1 MFGNEYYHETIRRYV
16 IVFGTMFNDM
26 VVWRRNAAG
35 DIIKR
40 IKVPIAYGPRA
51 KFLSRIQQDPNLTKP
66 DAISLPRMSFQI
78 TGYNYDAS
86 RKLPTIGQ
94 IKTPADSDKKNS
106 SVYNPVPWNIDF
118 DLSIYVLNAEDGTM
132 LIEQILPYFT
142 PEWTNTIK
150 LVDDLDLRMD
160 VPIVLNT
167 ITTEDTYEDAYENR
181 RTIIHT
187 LNFTMKGYVFG
198 PVKDKN
204 IINTALTR
212 TFVAPG
218 FEADIVAA
226 NSGPNAVI
234 NLGITN
240 AGSGYVNNQI
250 VTFSNGTSNSTALI
264 TTNATGSITSLTL
277 LTGGNFANTSIIR
290 TQVANSTAA
299 SNATNGNTSSGTG
312 AVFAVTLG
320 SELFYTAVTV
330 RPGLDANGDP
340 TTNAEISINANNI
353 AANDNWDFIVT
364 TNTNP
369 NFPVDDPTNDPDI

>member
-35 DIIKR
+35 EIIKR

-330 RPGLDANGDP
+330 RPGLDANGNP
-340 TTNAEISINANNI
+340 TTNSEISINANNI

>member
-1 MFGNEYYHETIRRYV
+1 MFGNEFYHETIRRYV

-26 VVWRRNAAG
+26 VVHRRNNAG
-35 DIIKR
+35 TIIKR

-78 TGYNYDAS
+78 AGYNYDGT
-86 RKLPTIGQ
+86 RKLTTVGQ
-94 IKTPADSDKKNS
+94 IKTPADQDMKNS
-106 SVYNPVPWNIDF
+106 SVYNPVPYNIDF
-118 DLSIYVLNAEDGTM
+118 ELSIYVLNAEDGTM

-160 VPIVLNT
+160 VPLVLNT
-167 ITTEDTYEDAYENR
+167 INTEDTYEDSYENR

-218 FEADIVAA
+218 FEANVETA

-234 NLGITN
+234 SVGVTN

-250 VTFSNGTSNSTALI
+250 ITFSNGTSNSTAKI
-264 TTNATGSITSLTL
+264 TTNATGSITSLVI
-277 LTGGNFANTSIIR
+277 LTGGNFANSSIIR
-290 TQVANSTAA
+290 TQVANTTTT
-299 SNATNGNTSSGTG
+299 SNATNGNTSAGTG
-312 AVFAVTLG
+312 AVFDVTLG
-320 SELFYTAVTV
+320 SELFYTTVTV
-330 RPGLDANGDP
+330 TPGLDANGDP
-340 TTNAEISINANNI
+340 TTNAEISITANSI
-353 AANDNWDFIVT
+353 AANDNWDYIVT

-369 NFPVDDPTNDPDI
+369 NFPVDDPTNDPDT

>member
-1 MFGNEYYHETIRRYV
+1 MFGNEFYHETIRRYV

-26 VVWRRNAAG
+26 VVWRRNNAG
-35 DIIKR
+35 AIIKR

-78 TGYNYDAS
+78 AGYNYDAA
-86 RKLPTIGQ
+86 RKLATIGQ
-94 IKTPADSDKKNS
+94 IKTPANQDMKNS

-167 ITTEDTYEDAYENR
+167 ITTEDTYEDSYENR

-218 FEADIVAA
+218 FEADVETA

-234 NLGITN
+234 SVGITN

-250 VTFSNGTSNSTALI
+250 ITFSNGTSNSTAKI
-264 TTNATGSITSLTL
+264 TTNATGSITSLVI
-277 LTGGNFANTSIIR
+277 LTGGNFANSSIIR
-290 TQVANSTAA
+290 TQVANTTTT
-299 SNATNGNTSSGTG
+299 SNATNGNTSAGTG
-312 AVFAVTLG
+312 AVFDITLG
-320 SELFYTAVTV
+320 SELFYTTVTV
-330 RPGLDANGDP
+330 APGLDANGDP
-340 TTNAEISINANNI
+340 TTNAEISIAANSI
-353 AANDNWDFIVT
+353 AANDNWDFIIT

>member
-1 MFGNEYYHETIRRYV
+1 MFGNEFYHETIRRYV

-26 VVWRRNAAG
+26 VVHRRNNAG
-35 DIIKR
+35 AIIKR

-78 TGYNYDAS
+78 AGYNYDGT
-86 RKLPTIGQ
+86 RKLTTVGQ
-94 IKTPADSDKKNS
+94 IKTPADQDMKNS
-106 SVYNPVPWNIDF
+106 SVYNPVPYNIDF
-118 DLSIYVLNAEDGTM
+118 ELSIYVLNAEDGTM

-160 VPIVLNT
+160 VPLVLNT
-167 ITTEDTYEDAYENR
+167 INTEDTYEDSYENR

-218 FEADIVAA
+218 FEANVETA

-234 NLGITN
+234 SVGVTN

-250 VTFSNGTSNSTALI
+250 ITFSNGTSNSTAKI
-264 TTNATGSITSLTL
+264 TTNATGSITSLVI
-277 LTGGNFANTSIIR
+277 LTGGNFANSSIIR
-290 TQVANSTAA
+290 TQVANTTTT
-299 SNATNGNTSSGTG
+299 SNATNGNTSAGTG
-312 AVFAVTLG
+312 AVFDVTLG
-320 SELFYTAVTV
+320 SELFYTTVTV
-330 RPGLDANGDP
+330 TPGLDANGDP
-340 TTNAEISINANNI
+340 TTNAEISITANSI
-353 AANDNWDFIVT
+353 AANDNWDFIIT

>member
-1 MFGNEYYHETIRRYV
+1 MFGNEFYHETIRRYV

-26 VVWRRNAAG
+26 VVWRRDNAG
-35 DIIKR
+35 NIVKR

-86 RKLPTIGQ
+86 RKLSTANQ
-94 IKTPADSDKKNS
+94 IKTPADSDRKNS

-160 VPIVLNT
+160 VPVVLNT

-204 IINTALTR
+204 IINTATTR
-212 TFVAPG
+212 AFVIDG
-218 FEADIVAA
+218 FASDLAAEA
-226 NSGPNAVI
+226 NVI
-234 NLGITN
+234 G
-240 AGSGYVNNQI
+240 
-250 VTFSNGTSNSTALI
+250 
-264 TTNATGSITSLTL
+264 
-277 LTGGNFANTSIIR
+277 
-290 TQVANSTAA
+290 
-299 SNATNGNTSSGTG
+299 SNATLANTLYFTTTS
-312 AVFAVTLG
+312 
-320 SELFYTAVTV
+320 V
-330 RPGLDANGDP
+330 RPGLDANGNP
-340 TTNAEISINANNI
+340 TTNAQVSIAANNI
-353 AANDNWDFIVT
+353 AANDNWDFIIT

-369 NFPVDDPTNDPDI
+369 DFPVDDPTNDPDI

>member
-1 MFGNEYYHETIRRYV
+1 
-16 IVFGTMFNDM
+16 MFNDM
-26 VVWRRNAAG
+26 VVWRKNAAG
-35 DIIKR
+35 TIVKR

-86 RKLPTIGQ
+86 RKLSTANQ
-94 IKTPADSDKKNS
+94 IKTPADSDRKNS

-160 VPIVLNT
+160 VPVVLNT

-218 FEADIVAA
+218 FEADIETA

-234 NLGITN
+234 GVGITN

-250 VTFSNGTSNSTALI
+250 ITFSNGTSNSTAKI
-264 TTNATGSITSLTL
+264 TTNATGSITSLVI
-277 LTGGNFANTSIIR
+277 LTGGNFANSSIIR
-290 TQVANSTAA
+290 TQVANTTTT
-299 SNATNGNTSSGTG
+299 SNATNGNTSAGTG
-312 AVFAVTLG
+312 AVFNVTLG
-320 SELFYTAVTV
+320 SELFYTTVTV
-330 RPGLDANGDP
+330 APGLDANGNP
-340 TTNAEISINANNI
+340 TTNAEISIAANSI
-353 AANDNWDFIVT
+353 AANDNWDFIIT